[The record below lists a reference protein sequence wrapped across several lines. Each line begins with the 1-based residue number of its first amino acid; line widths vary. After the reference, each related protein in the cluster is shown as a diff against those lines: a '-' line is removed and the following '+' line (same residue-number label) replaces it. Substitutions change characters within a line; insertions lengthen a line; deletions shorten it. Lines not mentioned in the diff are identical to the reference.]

1 MRRWPSLCSALAGSL
16 LLARAP
22 LLRAADE
29 ASSSATAPAA
39 QQPPPAQQPPA
50 QQPPAPEQRASSEP
64 APAQRRA
71 GLVLGIAGG
80 LLTSSARGYP
90 NDVAKIDVPQ
100 YEAHLGAGVATG
112 GAFWIGGAL
121 ADWLTLGVGAFGGGS
136 ERGGLRGSGGVFT
149 VRIEAFPLFYRGG
162 HFQDLGVLFT
172 AGTGAYSIHRGK
184 EKLAEG
190 AGTSA
195 VGVGAFYE
203 PWRFW
208 QLSFGPQI
216 EYSHQFSDSMSAHT
230 LVLGLRSVFYG
241 GP

>member
-1 MRRWPSLCSALAGSL
+1 MRRWCLLRSALAGSL
-16 LLARAP
+16 LLAAAP
-22 LLRAADE
+22 RLLAADE
-29 ASSSATAPAA
+29 APAPAA
-39 QQPPPAQQPPA
+39 LQSPAAVPPAAVPPA
-50 QQPPAPEQRASSEP
+50 AVPADPEQQASEP
-64 APAQRRA
+64 APPHRRA

-100 YEAHLGAGVATG
+100 YEAHMGLGVAMG
-112 GAFWIGGAL
+112 GAFWLGGAL
-121 ADWLTLGVGAFGGGS
+121 ADWLTVGIGAFGGGS
-136 ERGGLRGSGGVFT
+136 ERGGLRGSGGAFT

-162 HFQDLGVLFT
+162 HFENLGVLFT
-172 AGTGAYSIHRGK
+172 AGTGGYSIQRGK
-184 EKLAEG
+184 ETVAEG
-190 AGTSA
+190 AATSA
-195 VGVGAFYE
+195 VGLGAFYE

-230 LVLGLRSVFYG
+230 LVLGMRSVFYG

>member
-1 MRRWPSLCSALAGSL
+1 MRRWCLPGWALACSG

-22 LLRAADE
+22 LVHAADE
-29 ASSSATAPAA
+29 APSSASQPERQASE
-39 QQPPPAQQPPA
+39 PPPP
-50 QQPPAPEQRASSEP
+50 
-64 APAQRRA
+64 QRRS

-100 YEAHLGAGVATG
+100 YEANMGLGVALG
-112 GAFWIGGAL
+112 GAFWLGGAL
-121 ADWLTLGVGAFGGGS
+121 ADWLTVGVGAFGGGS
-136 ERGGLRGSGGVFT
+136 ESNGLRGSGGAFT

-162 HFQDLGVLFT
+162 RFQDLGVLFT
-172 AGTGAYSIHRGK
+172 AGTGGYTIHRGK
-184 EKLAEG
+184 EKVAEG

-195 VGVGAFYE
+195 VGLGAFYE

>member
-1 MRRWPSLCSALAGSL
+1 MRRWSSLGSALAGSL

-22 LLRAADE
+22 LIRAADE
-29 ASSSATAPAA
+29 APSATAQPAPPQPAA
-39 QQPPPAQQPPA
+39 
-50 QQPPAPEQRASSEP
+50 PERQASEP
-64 APAQRRA
+64 APPERRS
-71 GLVLGIAGG
+71 GFVLGVAGG

-100 YEAHLGAGVATG
+100 YEAHMGAGVAMG
-112 GAFWIGGAL
+112 GAFWLGGSL
-121 ADWLTLGVGAFGGGS
+121 ADWLTVGLGVLGGGS
-136 ERGGLRGSGGVFT
+136 QRGGLRGSGSAFT

-162 HFQDLGVLFT
+162 HFQDLGVLFS
-172 AGTGAYSIHRGK
+172 AGTGTYSIHRGQQ
-184 EKLAEG
+184 KLAEG

-195 VGVGAFYE
+195 VGLGAFYE

-230 LVLGLRSVFYG
+230 LVLGMRSVFYG

>member
-1 MRRWPSLCSALAGSL
+1 MRRWSSLCSALAGAW
-16 LLARAP
+16 LLAP
-22 LLRAADE
+22 SLQAADE
-29 ASSSATAPAA
+29 PPSSAAAAAPPATAKPAA
-39 QQPPPAQQPPA
+39 
-50 QQPPAPEQRASSEP
+50 PERQSSEP
-64 APAQRRA
+64 APPQRRA
-71 GLVLGIAGG
+71 GLVLGVAGG
-80 LLTSSARGYP
+80 LLTSGARGYP

-100 YEAHLGAGVATG
+100 YEAHLGAGVSVG
-112 GAFWIGGAL
+112 GAFWLGGAL
-121 ADWLTLGVGAFGGGS
+121 ADWLTVGLGAFGGGS
-136 ERGGLRGSGGVFT
+136 KHGGLRGSGGAFT

-195 VGVGAFYE
+195 VGLGAFYE

-230 LVLGLRSVFYG
+230 LVLGMRSVFYG

>member
-1 MRRWPSLCSALAGSL
+1 
-16 LLARAP
+16 
-22 LLRAADE
+22 
-29 ASSSATAPAA
+29 
-39 QQPPPAQQPPA
+39 
-50 QQPPAPEQRASSEP
+50 
-64 APAQRRA
+64 
-71 GLVLGIAGG
+71 VLGIAGG

-100 YEAHLGAGVATG
+100 YEANMGLGVALG
-112 GAFWIGGAL
+112 GAFWLGGAL
-121 ADWLTLGVGAFGGGS
+121 ADWLTVGVGAFGGGS
-136 ERGGLRGSGGVFT
+136 ESNGLRGSGGSFT

-162 HFQDLGVLFT
+162 RFQDLGVLFT
-172 AGTGAYSIHRGK
+172 AGTGGYTIHRGK
-184 EKLAEG
+184 EKVAEG

-195 VGVGAFYE
+195 VGLGAFYE

>member
-1 MRRWPSLCSALAGSL
+1 MRRWSLLGSALAGSS
-16 LLARAP
+16 LLAHTP
-22 LLRAADE
+22 LLRAADD
-29 ASSSATAPAA
+29 APSAAA
-39 QQPPPAQQPPA
+39 ALA
-50 QQPPAPEQRASSEP
+50 VAPETAAPLPAEPERQASEP
-64 APAQRRA
+64 APAQRRS

-100 YEAHLGAGVATG
+100 YEAHVGAGVALG
-112 GAFWIGGAL
+112 GAFWLGGAL
-121 ADWLTLGVGAFGGGS
+121 ADWLTIGLGAFGGGS
-136 ERGGLRGSGGVFT
+136 ERGGLRGSGGAFT

-172 AGTGAYSIHRGK
+172 AGTGGYTIHRGK
-184 EKLAEG
+184 EKLADG

-195 VGVGAFYE
+195 VGLGAFYE
-203 PWRFW
+203 PWRLW

-230 LVLGLRSVFYG
+230 LVLGMRSVFYG

>member
-1 MRRWPSLCSALAGSL
+1 MRRWSSLCSALAGGL

-29 ASSSATAPAA
+29 APSAAPQPAA
-39 QQPPPAQQPPA
+39 PQ
-50 QQPPAPEQRASSEP
+50 PAPLEPAAPERQTTEP
-64 APAQRRA
+64 APAQRRS
-71 GLVLGIAGG
+71 GLVLGLAGG

-100 YEAHLGAGVATG
+100 YEAHMGVGVAVG
-112 GAFWIGGAL
+112 GAFWLGGAL
-121 ADWLTLGVGAFGGGS
+121 ADWLTIGIGAFGGGS
-136 ERGGLRGSGGVFT
+136 ERGGLRGSGGAFT
-149 VRIEAFPLFYRGG
+149 VRVEAFPLFYRGG

-172 AGTGAYSIHRGK
+172 AGTGGYTIHRGQ

-190 AGTSA
+190 AATSA
-195 VGVGAFYE
+195 VGLGAFYE
-203 PWRFW
+203 PWHFW

-216 EYSHQFSDSMSAHT
+216 EYSHQFSDSISAHT
-230 LVLGLRSVFYG
+230 LVLGMRSVFYG